1 MYEKATQRLTPTMAT
16 SGGDPCTRCF
26 WGVLMLAR
34 LGRAALI
41 AVTSSSIL
49 AACAPTYAPHVDV
62 PATAMPALL
71 PPPAASDC
79 TTARNTEKI
88 APLDPPPQLP
98 DAVQAPCPLGSGMA
112 ACFTLDQDIVRQ
124 KRFKILHDDRDYC
137 RDAYDR
143 ARERSG
149 EQRVSD

>member
-1 MYEKATQRLTPTMAT
+1 MYVKATNRLTPTMAT
-16 SGGDPCTRCF
+16 SGGDPCTRRF
-26 WGVLMLAR
+26 WVVLMLAR

-41 AVTSSSIL
+41 AVTSACIL
-49 AACAPTYAPHVDV
+49 AACAPTYAPHMDM
-62 PATAMPALL
+62 PATALL
-71 PPPAASDC
+71 PQPAASDC
-79 TTARNTEKI
+79 TTALNTEKI
-88 APLDPPPQLP
+88 APLDPPPLLP
-98 DAVQAPCPLGSGMA
+98 DAMQAPCSLGSGMA